1 MLSIIKPLLVNITIL
16 FSLTFNANLFFPFN
30 TKLKA
35 SVKQRVIYGLISAF
49 GALLCMA
56 YPIETLGETYFDLR
70 MVFVLI
76 TTLYSGWISGGI
88 VLIVTCLARYL
99 IGGDF
104 YLIGII
110 VTLTAFL
117 MGLLFRKYFFQS
129 ELKYISG
136 TIVVGVYF
144 LFYISIIYTYI
155 NFLEFQFYLV
165 YFLAFY
171 LSCLS
176 MIFIIESLIKTNK
189 QFDEMVYV
197 DKLTTIGQMAA
208 AIAHEIRNPITTVRG
223 FIQYI
228 QQDTKDD
235 NLKKFSPLI
244 LDELDRTNKI
254 ITDYLQLAKPHHHAL
269 TKIEID
275 RVLEDIIQL
284 LKPLGSYSN
293 VTFSY
298 QSEEKSSVYGDI
310 ALLKQSLMNVI
321 KNGIEAMEHGGE
333 IQITKKTNYMNGT
346 VIIVVKDTGKGMT
359 EEELQ
364 HLGLPFYTTKS
375 KGTGLG
381 SMITNRLIREMK
393 GTVEY
398 ESEFGKGTTVTIS
411 LHLFQ

>member
-56 YPIETLGETYFDLR
+56 YPIETLGETFFDLR

-104 YLIGII
+104 YLIGIV
-110 VTLTAFL
+110 VTLTAYL

-136 TIVVGVYF
+136 TIVVVVYF

-171 LSCLS
+171 LSYLS

-254 ITDYLQLAKPHHHAL
+254 ITDYLQLAKPHHHEL

-293 VTFSY
+293 VTLSY

-321 KNGIEAMEHGGE
+321 KNGIEAMDHGGE

>member
-104 YLIGII
+104 YLIGIV
-110 VTLTAFL
+110 VTFTAYL

-136 TIVVGVYF
+136 TIVVLVYF

-171 LSCLS
+171 LSYLS

-228 QQDTKDD
+228 QQDTKDE

-254 ITDYLQLAKPHHHAL
+254 ITDYLKLAKPHHHEL

-293 VTFSY
+293 VTLSY

-321 KNGIEAMEHGGE
+321 KNGIEAIEDGGE

-346 VIIVVKDTGKGMT
+346 VIIVIKDTGKGMT
-359 EEELQ
+359 NEELQ

-398 ESEFGKGTTVTIS
+398 ESEIGKGTTVTIS
-411 LHLFQ
+411 LHLCQ

>member
-30 TKLKA
+30 TKQKP

-76 TTLYSGWISGGI
+76 VTLYSGWISGGI

-104 YLIGII
+104 YLIGIVI
-110 VTLTAFL
+110 TLAAYV
-117 MGLLFRKYFFQS
+117 MGLLFRKHFIQS
-129 ELKYISG
+129 KMKYISG
-136 TIVVGVYF
+136 TAVVGTYF
-144 LFYISIIYTYI
+144 LVYITIIYTYI

-171 LSCLS
+171 LSYMS

-228 QQDTKDD
+228 QQDTKDE
-235 NLKKFSPLI
+235 NLRKFSPLI

-254 ITDYLQLAKPHHHAL
+254 ITDYLQLAKPHHHEL

-275 RVLEDIIQL
+275 GVLEDIIVL

-293 VTFSY
+293 VTLTY
-298 QSEEKSSVYGDI
+298 DSEEKSSVYGDI

-321 KNGIEAMEHGGE
+321 KNGIEAMENGGD
-333 IQITKKTNYMNGT
+333 IQITKKTNYVNGT
-346 VIIVVKDTGKGMT
+346 VSIVIKDAGKGMT

-398 ESEFGKGTTVTIS
+398 ESEIGKGTTVTIC